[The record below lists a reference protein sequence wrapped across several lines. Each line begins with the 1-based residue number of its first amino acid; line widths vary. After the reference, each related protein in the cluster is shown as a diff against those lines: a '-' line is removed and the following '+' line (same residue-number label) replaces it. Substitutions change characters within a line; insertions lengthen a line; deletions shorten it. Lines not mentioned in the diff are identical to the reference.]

1 MSRLADIRFMDAA
14 LALAFQA
21 LGSTAPNPAVGCV
34 IVKDGRIA
42 GAGSTAPGGRPHAE
56 RIALDE
62 AGAAARGAD
71 VYVTLE
77 PCAHH
82 GATPPCADALI
93 AARPARVVI
102 ACLDPFALVDG
113 RGRARLRQA
122 GIAVETGLREAEA
135 RALNAGFF
143 HKVAT
148 GEPLLVFDRRSA
160 LFDAEF
166 APEPGESETAAL
178 KRLGA
183 AGFTRVNAPGR
194 APETGC

>member
-14 LALAFQA
+14 LSLAFQA

-34 IVKDGRIA
+34 IVKDARIVGA
-42 GAGSTAPGGRPHAE
+42 GATAPGGRPHAE
-56 RIALDE
+56 RIALDQ

-93 AARPARVVI
+93 AAEPARVVI

-113 RGRARLRQA
+113 RGRARLEAA
-122 GIAVETGLREAEA
+122 GIDVETGLREAQA
-135 RALNAGFF
+135 QALNAGFF
-143 HKVAT
+143 HRIAT
-148 GEPLLVFDRRSA
+148 GEALLAVDPRPA
-160 LFDAEF
+160 LFDADF
-166 APEPGESETAAL
+166 APEPGESEAAAL

-183 AGFTRVNAPGR
+183 AGLTRVRAPR
-194 APETGC
+194 RTPETGC

>member
-34 IVKDGRIA
+34 VVKNARIVGA
-42 GAGSTAPGGRPHAE
+42 GATAPGGRPHAE
-56 RIALDE
+56 RIALDQAGDE
-62 AGAAARGAD
+62 AQGAD

-82 GATPPCADALI
+82 GQTPPCADALI

-113 RGRARLRQA
+113 RGRARLEQA
-122 GIAVETGLREAEA
+122 GLTVETGLREAEA
-135 RALNAGFF
+135 QALNAGFF
-143 HKVAT
+143 HRVAT
-148 GEPLLVFDRRSA
+148 GAPLLVADPRPA
-160 LFDAEF
+160 LFDADF
-166 APEPGESETAAL
+166 ALQPGEDEAAAL
-178 KRLGA
+178 KRLGE
-183 AGFTRVNAPGR
+183 AGLTRVRAPG
-194 APETGC
+194 